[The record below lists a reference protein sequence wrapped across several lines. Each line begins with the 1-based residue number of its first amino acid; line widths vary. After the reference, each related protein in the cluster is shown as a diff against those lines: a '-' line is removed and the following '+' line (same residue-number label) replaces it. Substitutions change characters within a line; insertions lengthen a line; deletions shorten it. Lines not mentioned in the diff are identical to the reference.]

1 MKKNLQLF
9 ISYCGADKLEKDGL
23 KAHLIPLQEDYAK
36 IGVGLEICEMET
48 HCVGEWDKWMI
59 GAIKESDVVI
69 CILNDSLFTGEKAG
83 KRLLEELR
91 TARDENKGVVPL
103 ILTDRELPDE
113 YKAHIG
119 RLSQV
124 WYTYENGNVEE
135 AYQQAAN
142 KAKLL
147 LDGVLRGE
155 KIDQGDS
162 VRILS
167 GAVSKNEKFVGRQK
181 EMEWL
186 RQKLTE
192 TNVVIL
198 KGEGGIGKTSL
209 AENFFYQNT
218 DLFSHAYIVT
228 ATNGVRKGICSVP
241 FENTRHIKEE
251 DERYRENYRLL
262 SALSEKTIIILDN
275 CDEDVNAEELAQ
287 LIDQMKCRFM
297 VTSRV
302 GNDDLTDY
310 TLDVGKMQDEDLL
323 ALTYKHYPAIVKDN
337 GGDKKGVEKRL
348 CDFFHS
354 VGGHTLAVEM
364 ASAIMRDG
372 DIPVEKIHEAI
383 LQCNEKCKTRHGK
396 EKKAT
401 PSDHLAVLY
410 DFANVSQI
418 QEDILSAVCLIEP
431 TVGIL
436 RKDLKELLELED
448 NNDIN
453 ELVAKTFLRMEERVV
468 SMHPLFS
475 DVFYQVKKVAGKK
488 EQNAEIINC
497 LLRIKVDEYDLEGN
511 EQKALLLGFL
521 IEKRQDAF
529 KEDDE
534 GQEWLAKVYHEC
546 AWCLENILQYG
557 KAIEYYLKAIE
568 IKEEVYGENVNA
580 SLAASYNNIGYVYEE
595 LGEAEKAL
603 EYKLK
608 ALQIYE
614 TIYAENSNHPDLA
627 MSYNNIGYT
636 YDELGEYKK
645 ALEYYLKA
653 LQIYETIYAE
663 NPNHPDLALSY
674 NNIGYTYGGLG
685 EHEKALEYKLKA
697 LQIYEAVYTD
707 NPNHPALAR
716 SYNNIGSTYNDLGEH
731 EKALEYYLKALQIYE
746 TVYAEYPNH
755 PDLATSY
762 NNIGYVY
769 NDLGENE
776 KALEYYL
783 KALRIREIIYAEYPN
798 HPDLAASYNNIGCLY
813 NNLGETEKALE
824 YKLKALQ
831 IRETI
836 YAEYPNHPDLA
847 NIYYNVADTYE
858 QLADYENALFYY
870 EKAKQAFT
878 EEKYVALAEEKI
890 ALMKE
895 KLGITEEERED

>member
-9 ISYCGADKLEKDGL
+9 ISYCGVDKLEKDGL
-23 KAHLIPLQEDYAK
+23 KAHLIPLQEEYAK

-48 HCVGEWDKWMI
+48 HCAGEWDKWMI

-91 TARDENKGVVPL
+91 TARDEDKGVVPL

-124 WYTYENGNVEE
+124 WYTYENGSVEE
-135 AYQQAAN
+135 AYQQAAD

-396 EKKAT
+396 GKKAT

-410 DFANVSQI
+410 DFANVSQT

-431 TVGIL
+431 AVGIL
-436 RKDLKELLELED
+436 RKELKELLELED

-475 DVFYQVKKVAGKK
+475 DVFYQVKKVAEKK
-488 EQNAEIINC
+488 EKNEKVIDYLLGIEVEEFDIKGNKNLILLLEYIIKKRRDVLEGDRES
-497 LLRIKVDEYDLEGN
+497 LLWKKLYKSNNIVDMYYDCCRHLPYFTTKDLEVLLSDLETLVIIEKFYEYN
-511 EQKALLLGFL
+511 PDDYDIAKAL
-521 IEKRQDAF
+521 
-529 KEDDE
+529 KE
-534 GQEWLAKVYHEC
+534 AYHHFAMF
-546 AWCLENILQYG
+546 AWRKENLKQALEF
-557 KAIEYYLKAIE
+557 ELKALRVSEKLFADKPNYFDLADNYHYLGCI
-568 IKEEVYGENVNA
+568 YGELGDGRQ
-580 SLAASYNNIGYVYEE
+580 SLEYHLKALQIYTDIYAGCSNHSSKDLPASYNNVGRAYKK

-603 EYKLK
+603 EYCLK

-614 TIYAENSNHPDLA
+614 SIYAE
-627 MSYNNIGYT
+627 
-636 YDELGEYKK
+636 
-645 ALEYYLKA
+645 
-653 LQIYETIYAE
+653 Q
-663 NPNHPDLALSY
+663 PNHPDLAICYANISEIYEDL
-674 NNIGYTYGGLG
+674 NNS
-685 EHEKALEYKLKA
+685 EKALEYQLKA
-697 LQIYEAVYTD
+697 LRVWEFIY
-707 NPNHPALAR
+707 
-716 SYNNIGSTYNDLGEH
+716 GE
-731 EKALEYYLKALQIYE
+731 Y
-746 TVYAEYPNH
+746 YPNH
-755 PDLATSY
+755 PRLT
-762 NNIGYVY
+762 NGYY
-769 NDLGENE
+769 RTAGKYE
-776 KALEYYL
+776 KLE
-783 KALRIREIIYAEYPN
+783 
-798 HPDLAASYNNIGCLY
+798 
-813 NNLGETEKALE
+813 
-824 YKLKALQ
+824 
-831 IRETI
+831 
-836 YAEYPNHPDLA
+836 
-847 NIYYNVADTYE
+847 
-858 QLADYENALFYY
+858 DYEHALFYY

-878 EEKYVALAEEKI
+878 DEEDVAFTEEKI